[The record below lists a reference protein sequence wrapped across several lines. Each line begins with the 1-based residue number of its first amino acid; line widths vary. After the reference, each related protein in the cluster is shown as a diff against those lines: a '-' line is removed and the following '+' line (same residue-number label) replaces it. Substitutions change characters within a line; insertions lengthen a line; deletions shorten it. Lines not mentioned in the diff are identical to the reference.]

1 MKVTRMFLHDQV
13 LVIRGHLENVVV
25 ILEELVAEAELVDLE
40 VELVLETDLRDLL
53 ELLKLKAEL
62 N

>member
-1 MKVTRMFLHDQV
+1 MKVTRMLLHDQV
-13 LVIRGHLENVVV
+13 LVIRGHFENVVV

-40 VELVLETDLRDLL
+40 VELVLDTDLRDLL
-53 ELLKLKAEL
+53 ELLKLKAEV

>member
-1 MKVTRMFLHDQV
+1 MKVTRMLLHDQV